1 MQDTNVKTVKV
12 TLKQAHTHAGVEYA
26 AGEEIDVPEH
36 DKLWLEA
43 NGVIEAQASSTK
55 RGTAAEEK

>member
-1 MQDTNVKTVKV
+1 MQDMKTVRV
-12 TLKQAHTHAGVEYA
+12 TLKQAHTHAGVDYP
-26 AGEEIDVPEH
+26 AGVEIDVPEH

-43 NGVIEAQASSTK
+43 NGVAGAQPSNTK

>member
-1 MQDTNVKTVKV
+1 MKV
-12 TLKQAHTHAGVEYA
+12 TLKQNHTHAGIDYPA
-26 AGEEIDVPEH
+26 CAEIDVPEH

-43 NGVIEAQASSTK
+43 NGVIEAQPSNTK